1 MKGVLLRFY
10 VHEFRKHEGKLLYE
24 WLLERAREIGVH
36 GGSAFRAIAGYGRHG
51 VLHEQRFFELAADLT
66 VEVEFVVTDAEAD
79 RLLELVRA
87 ARIATFYTR
96 VAAEFGLI
104 EGGEVA
110 TPR

>member
-10 VHEFRKHEGKLLYE
+10 VHEFRKHDGKLLYE
-24 WLLERAREIGVH
+24 WLLARAKALGVH

-79 RLLELVRA
+79 RLLEVLRA
-87 ARIATFYTR
+87 SHIETFYTR
-96 VAAEFGLI
+96 VSAEFGVI
-104 EGGEVA
+104 EGREGM